1 MDPNK
6 NDSEGYLEKLGHLV
20 KNWKRRYFVLR
31 QHSQSTSPVISSPIP
46 KSLDGS
52 SSRGKNVL
60 ISSSTKENKIV
71 ENESR
76 VQKDS
81 LSMNSSS
88 NSTQSRIS
96 VNSVD
101 LQDPS
106 RDSSID
112 EGDSERS
119 TSSSPSLAPSDTFPS
134 SVSFFDQEQCYFL
147 DYYATHQQG
156 ELLGSITVTRARLVQ
171 FQRDIYEEEKR
182 KYMFGLT
189 PPNSARTYLLN
200 SSSQQ
205 ERQKWLTLLQ
215 QSGALYQ
222 GMVETPKV
230 SESSVKEGYLTKKGL
245 KIRSWQKRFFIFES
259 NGNLHYYKN
268 HHTSKSKGT
277 IVLSAQSRI
286 EKHKEKAQTFIIT
299 PEPSGRRY
307 LVRAVDD
314 ETTLSWMVALYG
326 WIRSNRVAL

>member
-1 MDPNK
+1 
-6 NDSEGYLEKLGHLV
+6 
-20 KNWKRRYFVLR
+20 
-31 QHSQSTSPVISSPIP
+31 
-46 KSLDGS
+46 
-52 SSRGKNVL
+52 
-60 ISSSTKENKIV
+60 
-71 ENESR
+71 
-76 VQKDS
+76 
-81 LSMNSSS
+81 MNSSS

-245 KIRSWQKRFFIFES
+245 KIRSWQKRFFYFRIQR
-259 NGNLHYYKN
+259 
-268 HHTSKSKGT
+268 KSPLLQK
-277 IVLSAQSRI
+277 SP
-286 EKHKEKAQTFIIT
+286 HKQ
-299 PEPSGRRY
+299 
-307 LVRAVDD
+307 V
-314 ETTLSWMVALYG
+314 
-326 WIRSNRVAL
+326 